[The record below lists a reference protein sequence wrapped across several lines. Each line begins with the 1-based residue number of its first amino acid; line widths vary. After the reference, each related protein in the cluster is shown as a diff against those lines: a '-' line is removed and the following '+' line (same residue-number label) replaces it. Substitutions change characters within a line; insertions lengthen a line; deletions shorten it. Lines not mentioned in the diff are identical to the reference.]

1 MKIAVM
7 IGTRPEIIKTWS
19 VIHEIKQRED
29 ASLILIH
36 TGQHYDYEMSEAF
49 FEDLSLEQPHH
60 HLAVGSLPSVEQTTE
75 IANRLA
81 NLLQEENV
89 DILLVQGDTNSCL
102 GSAIAATLSGVP
114 LGHIEAGCRSFD
126 RTMPEEI
133 NRVVID
139 SVANLLFAPSEVAY
153 HNLLREGCDPRRVFL
168 VGNTALDALNEG
180 LNLLGDK
187 PIDIDSTYCVATI
200 HRAGNTDQ
208 RERLEEIL
216 KGLSQLPMRCIFPIH
231 PRTQKMI
238 NEFGLSHL
246 VDKKNVELVTPM
258 GYLSFL
264 NLMKHSNLV
273 VTDSGG
279 VQEEA
284 ALLGKPTLTIRN
296 NTEWP
301 ETIWAGLNRLVPA
314 DSQQIKHEAE
324 QILKMKI
331 SEHRSLYEGEA
342 GKRIIQSILASY
354 NTGNLQY
361 KSSDQTTMGYPML
374 SLKTKPK
381 GTVVMSFDG
390 KGRFVPSED
399 GKHYLVEEYVELS
412 PGGLGY
418 K

>member
-19 VIHEIKQRED
+19 VIHEINQRED

-60 HLAVGSLPSVEQTTE
+60 HLAVGSLPAVEQTTE

-81 NLLQEENV
+81 SLLQEENA

-139 SVANLLFAPSEVAY
+139 SVSNLLFAPSEIAY

-180 LNLLGDK
+180 LNLLGDRT
-187 PIDIDSTYCVATI
+187 IDIETPYCVATI

-208 RERLEEIL
+208 KDRLAEIL
-216 KGLSQLPMRCIFPIH
+216 KGLSQLPVRCIFPIH

-238 NEFGLSHL
+238 DEFDLSHL
-246 VDKKNVELVTPM
+246 VEKKNVDLVTPM

-264 NLMKHSNLV
+264 NLMRHSDLV

-301 ETIWAGLNRLVPA
+301 ETIWGGLNRLVSA
-314 DSQQIKHEAE
+314 DSQKIKQEAYHV
-324 QILKMKI
+324 LKMEDTSHKP
-331 SEHRSLYEGEA
+331 LYEGEA
-342 GKRIIQSILASY
+342 GKRIINSILASF
-354 NTGNLQY
+354 NSGNLHY
-361 KSSDQTTMGYPML
+361 KSSNQAIKGYPML
-374 SLKTKPK
+374 SLKTKPE
-381 GTVVMSFDG
+381 GLVVMSFDG
-390 KGRFVPSED
+390 DGKFVPTED
-399 GKHYLVEEYVELS
+399 GNHYLVEEYVKLS